1 MNRETW
7 LSALFLTLGGLL
19 VLATGLDGVRS
30 YNRLLT
36 SEAILT
42 ESLTFPTQK
51 ISVQLMLAT
60 VFVGLGYF
68 FRRAGSE

>member
-30 YNRLLT
+30 YSRLLT
-36 SEAILT
+36 SDTILT
-42 ESLTFPTQK
+42 DSFAFPTQK
-51 ISVQLMLAT
+51 ISVQLMLAA